1 VAGYQC
7 GNDAP
12 ASIAAVCSGA
22 GILPQLFPNIMSN
35 LGQAKQGYQLLGF
48 PGSQNAAGLAA
59 SIIQTGAYNT
69 AVPQISMA
77 GTCFT
82 THACGIGEGGMERN
96 SKVPYAEQASL
107 EIDHQF
113 GKGFAINLNYLFV
126 SAHRLV
132 RGNNINIPCPAGTTK
147 SGPPTDPL
155 PEWMPG
161 LLNQNGTLSACTG
174 TPTLGTGALAGL
186 GPFFGGALGSGLQTL
201 SGGLEDYN
209 NNVANANYHGGT
221 VSAVERVKNLHIMA
235 NYTYSHTID
244 NGNFTTF
251 INLPVNQFDYAA
263 ERANSNQDA
272 RHRFVAN
279 FTATAP
285 DTGWWRN
292 FEFSGIITMQAGRP
306 FTLFYGNNTLND
318 VAGGATDRVGGAPV
332 ASSCPSV
339 DQCQTM
345 IPRNTYTGD
354 PLYAGD
360 LRLSR
365 EFHFSERMQMN
376 LAFDVFNVLN
386 RPNVDEVTSVYGSPV
401 FCGTPAVIPRK
412 YNDSVTRAIQQSAPS
427 TACPI
432 GNGLPIPGVGSFAS
446 TPIGTSLFIPT
457 NPNANFGLPRTMLN
471 PRQLQFSMKF
481 TF

>member
-1 VAGYQC
+1 
-7 GNDAP
+7 
-12 ASIAAVCSGA
+12 
-22 GILPQLFPNIMSN
+22 M
-35 LGQAKQGYQLLGF
+35 
-48 PGSQNAAGLAA
+48 
-59 SIIQTGAYNT
+59 
-69 AVPQISMA
+69 
-77 GTCFT
+77 
-82 THACGIGEGGMERN
+82 
-96 SKVPYAEQASL
+96 
-107 EIDHQF
+107 
-113 GKGFAINLNYLFV
+113 
-126 SAHRLV
+126 
-132 RGNNINIPCPAGTTK
+132 
-147 SGPPTDPL
+147 
-155 PEWMPG
+155 
-161 LLNQNGTLSACTG
+161 
-174 TPTLGTGALAGL
+174 
-186 GPFFGGALGSGLQTL
+186 GPFFGGAAGSGLQTL

-221 VSAVERVKNLHIMA
+221 ITAIERVKNLHIMA

-285 DTGWWRN
+285 NTGWWRN

-339 DQCQTM
+339 DHCQTM

-365 EFHFSERMQMN
+365 AFHFTERMQMN

-412 YNDSVTRAIQQSAPS
+412 YNDSITRAIQEGAAS

-432 GNGLPIPGVGSFAS
+432 GNGPVIPGVGSFAS
-446 TPIGTSLFIPT
+446 TPIGTNLFIPA
-457 NPNANFGLPRTMLN
+457 NPNPNFGLPRTMLN
-471 PRQLQFSMKF
+471 ARQLQFSMKF